1 MRGAPSCQRD
11 PAHKTVASHERAPS
25 HKKVPA
31 HESAHSRKSGSTLKV
46 LRAALTNC
54 SVSRPY
60 SSIMTEIGLFTL
72 AEQRLAWADQRQAV
86 LAQNIANASTPG
98 FQPSDLPPFARAL
111 ENAASVAPVRTQPG
125 HLAGTSG
132 GPLQPV
138 VEKEAHG
145 PDGNGVALDAQLTKV
160 ADTETAQS
168 LVTTIYKKYMSLFSL
183 ALGHS
188 S

>member
-1 MRGAPSCQRD
+1 MTQI
-11 PAHKTVASHERAPS
+11 
-25 HKKVPA
+25 
-31 HESAHSRKSGSTLKV
+31 
-46 LRAALTNC
+46 AL
-54 SVSRPY
+54 
-60 SSIMTEIGLFTL
+60 FAL

-98 FQPSDLPPFARAL
+98 FQPSDLPPFARTL
-111 ENAASVAPVRTQPG
+111 DSVASVAPVRTQPG
-125 HLAGTSG
+125 HLAGTAD

-138 VEKEAHG
+138 AETDAHG

-160 ADTETAQS
+160 ADTETTQS
-168 LVTTIYKKYMSLFSL
+168 LVTSIYKKYLSLFSL